1 MEEMKEKII
10 EKLDAEYECF
20 FQDMMRTS
28 KENLFANSGEIE
40 TKKAI
45 QNILR
50 NEVKTNP
57 KFDDTALVKKMLYT
71 DNLMESGFRYASDH
85 PELSIKDATLKILF
99 SL

>member
-71 DNLMESGFRYASDH
+71 DNLMESGFRYASDY

>member
-1 MEEMKEKII
+1 MEEMKESII

-20 FQDMMRTS
+20 FQDMIRTS

-50 NEVKTNP
+50 HEVKTNN
-57 KFDDTALVKKMLYT
+57 KFNDKELVKKMLYT
-71 DNLMESGFRYASDH
+71 DNLMETSFRYALDH
-85 PELSIKDATLKILF
+85 PELSIKEATFKILF